1 MLKRQR
7 YDGTCY
13 IGSVGSEIGYEECS
27 QSRHRIL
34 IRPGDEPE
42 NPIMATKGYEARQA
56 HIDNFLKSKH
66 DFLLLLDA
74 DMTFPEF
81 TLERLRSHGLPY
93 VSGLYMRRRFA
104 PIYPVWY
111 EYPERWT
118 YPMQPFVRVPEPN
131 TLYKLGASG
140 WGCMLIHREVIEETR
155 KILKGEPDVIEDDM
169 DLWPYDL
176 ARLSQVIGLLNS
188 PEPKIA
194 EAVTILREELRPLR
208 GMKDIVGSDIR
219 YPFFAREAGYTLYG
233 DSGVRCKHMLNYPL
247 DPDDFTNTPEEFR
260 QGLQAEAGQQVDAQ
274 GQAIAQTIGKLEELR
289 SHA

>member
-1 MLKRQR
+1 
-7 YDGTCY
+7 
-13 IGSVGSEIGYEECS
+13 
-27 QSRHRIL
+27 
-34 IRPGDEPE
+34 
-42 NPIMATKGYEARQA
+42 
-56 HIDNFLKSKH
+56 
-66 DFLLLLDA
+66 
-74 DMTFPEF
+74 
-81 TLERLRSHGLPY
+81 
-93 VSGLYMRRRFA
+93 
-104 PIYPVWY
+104 
-111 EYPERWT
+111 
-118 YPMQPFVRVPEPN
+118 
-131 TLYKLGASG
+131 
-140 WGCMLIHREVIEETR
+140 
-155 KILKGEPDVIEDDM
+155 M